1 MFFCRVASD
10 AVYENVDLEELM
22 LQLREAENL
31 EEQGDILHYLVGAS
45 RQEGRNGGQMMM
57 VMIVESMVMI

>member
-1 MFFCRVASD
+1 MYQRCVMKGLSFLRVASD

-31 EEQGDILHYLVGAS
+31 EEQGDILHYLVCRD
-45 RQEGRNGGQMMM
+45 RQEGR
-57 VMIVESMVMI
+57 E

>member
-1 MFFCRVASD
+1 MYYLFLPRVASD

-31 EEQGDILHYLVGAS
+31 EEQGDILHYLVGE
-45 RQEGRNGGQMMM
+45 EGQAGRG
-57 VMIVESMVMI
+57 IWC

>member
-31 EEQGDILHYLVGAS
+31 EEQGDILHYLVGVS
-45 RQEGRNGGQMMM
+45 SQEGRKRGR
-57 VMIVESMVMI
+57 

>member
-1 MFFCRVASD
+1 MFFLRVASD

-31 EEQGDILHYLVGAS
+31 EEQGDILHYLVCCD
-45 RQEGRNGGQMMM
+45 RQGQR
-57 VMIVESMVMI
+57 E